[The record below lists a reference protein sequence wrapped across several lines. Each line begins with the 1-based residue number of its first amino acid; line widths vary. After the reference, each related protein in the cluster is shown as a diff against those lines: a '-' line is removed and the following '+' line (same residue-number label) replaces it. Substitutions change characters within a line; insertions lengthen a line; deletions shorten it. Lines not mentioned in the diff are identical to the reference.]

1 MKLNINRKKLRFGG
15 ISIALTAF
23 IIAAVVLL
31 NVFFYSIATNMS
43 WYIDMTSE
51 ALFTLTDDCVNI
63 IDTAINGENGV
74 NAQREQY
81 NKLNKLNKGDE
92 GYKEPAAVTIYF
104 CDNTINLEDESSLM
118 KYVYTTAKA
127 IDSKFDFINI
137 EYLDWEYNP
146 SSVHK
151 FQTTGSSINSNS
163 IIIES
168 GSEYRVYTLASMFMT
183 NDDGTVW
190 AYSGERMFASAIL
203 GVTSAEQPIA
213 FVTQN
218 HSESFFDN
226 SLIRLLETAGYKV
239 IAEGSKFVDENGNE
253 QIASLNNKD
262 YNPLENPEI
271 RLVVV
276 YNPRSDFATTGVN
289 ELDRLNRYL
298 ENNRAMMVFMGP
310 TSPVLS
316 EFEGWLADK
325 WGIVFDRYK
334 GHDDSIYSYMINDT
348 TASLDAAG
356 YAVKADYITSGG
368 LGSKIYSSIIEKGI
382 TPPVYFENAM
392 SISYASHF
400 TKTHY
405 GDNEDKS
412 KDYTYGQFLGD
423 GTEKQ
428 IFDVFNAPSSAV
440 AIANGTTVAEG
451 SAGSSTGAISYI
463 FRDVDGKIYRINDD
477 RTAIL
482 DPDGEQIYW
491 SEQHGGYM
499 THAKTYVNFDPE
511 TGRIFA
517 VDSSVGTENIR
528 IVKEIIE
535 YTGAKYKISPDGKA
549 IFDESGKVIDV
560 DENGRFKTVAGSI
573 LEIESVYGEPS
584 IKIVESAK
592 NASDPFKFMTIT
604 SRNSSVSDS
613 SYMSTAQ
620 NAYVLACGSLEF
632 ATAKYLDSTVY
643 GNSDVLL
650 SATTLMGRDAVP
662 IGLSFKP
669 FASFDISDI
678 TDAEANR
685 YTLLLTLIPPVIILG
700 VGIFVL
706 VRRKYS

>member
-15 ISIALTAF
+15 VAIALTAC
-23 IIAAVVLL
+23 IIAAVVLF

-63 IDTAINGENGV
+63 IDKAINGEGGV
-74 NAQREQY
+74 NAQRAKY
-81 NKLNKLNKGDE
+81 NELNKLNKGDE

-127 IDSKFDFINI
+127 LDSKFDFIDI
-137 EYLDWEYNP
+137 KYLDWEYNP

-151 FQTTGSSINSNS
+151 FQTTGSTINSQS
-163 IIIES
+163 IIVES
-168 GSEYRVYTLASMFMT
+168 GSEYRVHTLASMFMT
-183 NDDGTVW
+183 NDSGEVW
-190 AYSGERMFASAIL
+190 AYAGERMLSSSIL

-218 HSESFFDN
+218 HSEAFFDN
-226 SLIRLLETAGYKV
+226 SLLRLIEMAGYRV
-239 IAEGSKFVDENGNE
+239 VAEGSKFIDENGNE
-253 QIASLNNKD
+253 QVASLNNKD
-262 YNPLENPEI
+262 YNPLENPEV
-271 RLVVV
+271 RLVVI
-276 YNPRSDFATTGVN
+276 YNPRSDFATEGVN

-298 ENNRAMMVFMGP
+298 ENNNAMMVFMGP

-316 EFEGWLADK
+316 DFEGWLADK
-325 WGIVFDRYK
+325 WGIVFDRYR
-334 GHDDSIYSYMINDT
+334 GSDESIYSYMITDT

-405 GDNEDKS
+405 GDAEDKS
-412 KDYTYGQFLGD
+412 KDYTYGKFVGD
-423 GTEKQ
+423 GTDKE
-428 IFDVFNAPSSAV
+428 IYDVFNAPGTSV

-451 SAGSSTGAISYI
+451 SSGSSTGAISYI
-463 FRDVDGKIYRINDD
+463 FKDVDGKIYRINDA
-477 RTAIL
+477 RTEIL
-482 DPDGEQIYW
+482 DPNGEKIHMSQA
-491 SEQHGGYM
+491 GGY
-499 THAKTYVNFDPE
+499 KTDYGTLINFDPE
-511 TGRIFA
+511 TGRIYA
-517 VDSSVGTENIR
+517 LDSSVGTENIM

-535 YTGAKYKISPDGKA
+535 YTGAKYKLSPDGKA
-549 IFDESGKVIDV
+549 IFDEGGKVIEV
-560 DENGRFKTVAGSI
+560 DGNGRFKTVAGSI

-592 NASDPFKFMTIT
+592 NESDPFKFMTIT

-613 SYMSTAQ
+613 SYMTTSQ

-632 ATAKYLDSTVY
+632 ATSRYLESTVY

-650 SATTLMGRDAVP
+650 SAMTLMGRDSVP